1 MRTLPIAVLLLLL
14 GALSVS
20 AVPADVTYAEGDA
33 SLKLKNGTTQDAQ
46 IGDVMNTGDTLRT
59 GRDGLAELNQK
70 GVVIKIAQQTV
81 FTLMEKG
88 QGGQTSPVLS
98 VALGSIKFHY
108 DRFTGKEPLV
118 RTNSMVAGIRGT
130 EFDVFAGADGST
142 LIAVDSGAVT
152 VESEGAS
159 VELAANEGVE
169 VPLGQPP
176 GNKFTVQRNQVDYS
190 TWNNEKLSAMLAD
203 PQAAMTSIETAMAS
217 SIRDVREYYNS
228 FTEYS
233 QRLAAERVKME
244 KLAKDKGSEEARK
257 YNSEVVF
264 PLSNQT
270 LALGLNLRYSALA
283 ALSLRRFVAGRL
295 YLFMKE
301 RYITRLADPAW
312 TSFMTRY
319 NSFLSSFEESIAPR
333 LVAADI

>member
-1 MRTLPIAVLLLLL
+1 MRTLPIACALLVL

-59 GRDGLAELNQK
+59 GRDGQAELNQK
-70 GVVIKIAQQTV
+70 GVTIKIGKQTV

-88 QGGQTSPVLS
+88 QGGQASPVLS

-108 DRFTGKEPLV
+108 DKFTGKEPLV
-118 RTNSMVAGIRGT
+118 RTNGMVAGIRGT
-130 EFDVFAGADGST
+130 EFEVFSGADGST

-152 VESEGAS
+152 VEAEGAT
-159 VELAANEGVE
+159 VQLAANEGVE

-176 GNKFTVQRNQVDYS
+176 GDKFTVQRNQVDYS
-190 TWNNEKLSAMLAD
+190 TWNNDKLSAMLAD
-203 PQAAMTSIETAMAS
+203 PQAAMAGIETAMAS
-217 SIRDVREYYNS
+217 YSKDVGDYYAS
-228 FTEYS
+228 FTEYN
-233 QRLAAERVKME
+233 QRLAAERAKTE
-244 KLAKDKGSEEARK
+244 KLAQDKGSAEARK
-257 YNSEVVF
+257 YNNEVVS
-264 PLSNQT
+264 PLANQT

-283 ALSLRRFVAGRL
+283 ALSLRRFVAGRM

-301 RYITRLADPAW
+301 QYITRLDDPAW
-312 TSFMTRY
+312 RSFISRY
-319 NSFLSSFEESIAPR
+319 NAFLSSFEESIAPR